1 MSTEADLVYW
11 CEKLDRLLRRN
22 TTCASLMKW
31 RYAYDAY
38 WIRGWRGVGGI
49 LYYKMEFLSRVLMRN
64 HVYVNI
70 FVPLQYGLYQSSRSG
85 RGYSGSSRGE
95 AAAAAAAAASFQP
108 QLVSSILCP
117 PPYQGLASPG
127 KHVTVVT
134 QQPQLQ
140 LQPSLLPQQVGLC
153 LLLNEML

>member
-1 MSTEADLVYW
+1 MTFNI
-11 CEKLDRLLRRN
+11 LRCN
-22 TTCASLMKW
+22 IYKEENNAQLFACFYL
-31 RYAYDAY
+31 YA
-38 WIRGWRGVGGI
+38 
-49 LYYKMEFLSRVLMRN
+49 F
-64 HVYVNI
+64 I
-70 FVPLQYGLYQSSRSG
+70 FSLQYGLYQTSRSG
-85 RGYSGSSRGE
+85 RGYSGNSRGD

-140 LQPSLLPQQVGLC
+140 LQPSLLPQQVGFGFVLC
-153 LLLNEML
+153 VILYY

>member
-1 MSTEADLVYW
+1 MYRELKSEHM
-11 CEKLDRLLRRN
+11 C
-22 TTCASLMKW
+22 
-31 RYAYDAY
+31 
-38 WIRGWRGVGGI
+38 
-49 LYYKMEFLSRVLMRN
+49 
-64 HVYVNI
+64 
-70 FVPLQYGLYQSSRSG
+70 LQYGLYQSSRSG

-140 LQPSLLPQQVGLC
+140 LQPSLLPQQVGYC
-153 LLLNEML
+153 LQSNGISGNGLLSSPI